1 MNLFE
6 LTENYVKF
14 FTMLEEADEITEEL
28 EEMANNLNIAI
39 EEKSDNYVKMIKNLD
54 ADVEAYKNQEK
65 QFNKK
70 RKTAENKIS
79 WLKKN
84 LQSSMEQTGRK
95 KVKTELFTI
104 SIQKNTPALDIT
116 SEDNIGDEYYKV
128 ERTLNKKDLLKDIK
142 EGLIIDGRYKTNRKF
157 EDTLMSN
164 LILILGQSGTG
175 KSTSIRNMDSEDT
188 FIIQTVNKPLPFK
201 GFKKSYPIMDK
212 DGKGKRLVTDSYDKI
227 IGCLKYLNNNKD
239 IKNIIIDDFQYV
251 ISNEFMLR
259 AKEKGFDKF
268 TEMAQHY
275 YVIIDV
281 ASRLREDLNIFF
293 LSHNEQKEDGTS
305 KVKTIGK
312 LLDEKITIEGLFTIV
327 LNTVIQDNK
336 YYFQTQNNGFN
347 TTKSPLG
354 MFDEQLIENDL
365 KLVTEKINEYYGG

>member
-54 ADVEAYKNQEK
+54 SDVEAFKNQEK
-65 QFNKK
+65 IFNNK

-128 ERTLNKKDLLKDIK
+128 ERTLNKRDLLNDIK
-142 EGLIIDGRYKTNRKF
+142 EGLIIDGVGIK
-157 EDTLMSN
+157 
-164 LILILGQSGTG
+164 QSE
-175 KSTSIRNMDSEDT
+175 SLRIR
-188 FIIQTVNKPLPFK
+188 
-201 GFKKSYPIMDK
+201 
-212 DGKGKRLVTDSYDKI
+212 
-227 IGCLKYLNNNKD
+227 
-239 IKNIIIDDFQYV
+239 
-251 ISNEFMLR
+251 
-259 AKEKGFDKF
+259 
-268 TEMAQHY
+268 
-275 YVIIDV
+275 
-281 ASRLREDLNIFF
+281 
-293 LSHNEQKEDGTS
+293 
-305 KVKTIGK
+305 
-312 LLDEKITIEGLFTIV
+312 
-327 LNTVIQDNK
+327 
-336 YYFQTQNNGFN
+336 
-347 TTKSPLG
+347 
-354 MFDEQLIENDL
+354 
-365 KLVTEKINEYYGG
+365 

>member
-84 LQSSMEQTGRK
+84 LQASMEQTGRK

-142 EGLIIDGRYKTNRKF
+142 EGLIIDGVGIKQTESLR
-157 EDTLMSN
+157 
-164 LILILGQSGTG
+164 
-175 KSTSIRNMDSEDT
+175 IR
-188 FIIQTVNKPLPFK
+188 
-201 GFKKSYPIMDK
+201 
-212 DGKGKRLVTDSYDKI
+212 
-227 IGCLKYLNNNKD
+227 
-239 IKNIIIDDFQYV
+239 
-251 ISNEFMLR
+251 
-259 AKEKGFDKF
+259 
-268 TEMAQHY
+268 
-275 YVIIDV
+275 
-281 ASRLREDLNIFF
+281 
-293 LSHNEQKEDGTS
+293 
-305 KVKTIGK
+305 
-312 LLDEKITIEGLFTIV
+312 
-327 LNTVIQDNK
+327 
-336 YYFQTQNNGFN
+336 
-347 TTKSPLG
+347 
-354 MFDEQLIENDL
+354 
-365 KLVTEKINEYYGG
+365 

>member
-95 KVKTELFTI
+95 KVETELFTI
-104 SIQKNTPALDIT
+104 SIQKNTPSLDIT

-128 ERTLNKKDLLKDIK
+128 ERILNKRDLLKDIK
-142 EGLIIDGRYKTNRKF
+142 EGLIIDGVGIK
-157 EDTLMSN
+157 
-164 LILILGQSGTG
+164 QSE
-175 KSTSIRNMDSEDT
+175 SLRIR
-188 FIIQTVNKPLPFK
+188 
-201 GFKKSYPIMDK
+201 
-212 DGKGKRLVTDSYDKI
+212 
-227 IGCLKYLNNNKD
+227 
-239 IKNIIIDDFQYV
+239 
-251 ISNEFMLR
+251 
-259 AKEKGFDKF
+259 
-268 TEMAQHY
+268 
-275 YVIIDV
+275 
-281 ASRLREDLNIFF
+281 
-293 LSHNEQKEDGTS
+293 
-305 KVKTIGK
+305 
-312 LLDEKITIEGLFTIV
+312 
-327 LNTVIQDNK
+327 
-336 YYFQTQNNGFN
+336 
-347 TTKSPLG
+347 
-354 MFDEQLIENDL
+354 
-365 KLVTEKINEYYGG
+365 

>member
-70 RKTAENKIS
+70 RKTAENKIA

-128 ERTLNKKDLLKDIK
+128 ERTLNKRDLLKDIK
-142 EGLIIDGRYKTNRKF
+142 EGLIIDGVGIK
-157 EDTLMSN
+157 
-164 LILILGQSGTG
+164 QSE
-175 KSTSIRNMDSEDT
+175 SLRIR
-188 FIIQTVNKPLPFK
+188 
-201 GFKKSYPIMDK
+201 
-212 DGKGKRLVTDSYDKI
+212 
-227 IGCLKYLNNNKD
+227 
-239 IKNIIIDDFQYV
+239 
-251 ISNEFMLR
+251 
-259 AKEKGFDKF
+259 
-268 TEMAQHY
+268 
-275 YVIIDV
+275 
-281 ASRLREDLNIFF
+281 
-293 LSHNEQKEDGTS
+293 
-305 KVKTIGK
+305 
-312 LLDEKITIEGLFTIV
+312 
-327 LNTVIQDNK
+327 
-336 YYFQTQNNGFN
+336 
-347 TTKSPLG
+347 
-354 MFDEQLIENDL
+354 
-365 KLVTEKINEYYGG
+365 

>member
-65 QFNKK
+65 IFNKK

-84 LQSSMEQTGRK
+84 LQASMEQTGRK

-142 EGLIIDGRYKTNRKF
+142 EGLIIDGVGIKQTESLR
-157 EDTLMSN
+157 
-164 LILILGQSGTG
+164 
-175 KSTSIRNMDSEDT
+175 IR
-188 FIIQTVNKPLPFK
+188 
-201 GFKKSYPIMDK
+201 
-212 DGKGKRLVTDSYDKI
+212 
-227 IGCLKYLNNNKD
+227 
-239 IKNIIIDDFQYV
+239 
-251 ISNEFMLR
+251 
-259 AKEKGFDKF
+259 
-268 TEMAQHY
+268 
-275 YVIIDV
+275 
-281 ASRLREDLNIFF
+281 
-293 LSHNEQKEDGTS
+293 
-305 KVKTIGK
+305 
-312 LLDEKITIEGLFTIV
+312 
-327 LNTVIQDNK
+327 
-336 YYFQTQNNGFN
+336 
-347 TTKSPLG
+347 
-354 MFDEQLIENDL
+354 
-365 KLVTEKINEYYGG
+365 

>member
-65 QFNKK
+65 IFNKK

-84 LQSSMEQTGRK
+84 LQASMEQTGRK

-142 EGLIIDGRYKTNRKF
+142 EGLIIDGVGIK
-157 EDTLMSN
+157 
-164 LILILGQSGTG
+164 QSE
-175 KSTSIRNMDSEDT
+175 SLRIR
-188 FIIQTVNKPLPFK
+188 
-201 GFKKSYPIMDK
+201 
-212 DGKGKRLVTDSYDKI
+212 
-227 IGCLKYLNNNKD
+227 
-239 IKNIIIDDFQYV
+239 
-251 ISNEFMLR
+251 
-259 AKEKGFDKF
+259 
-268 TEMAQHY
+268 
-275 YVIIDV
+275 
-281 ASRLREDLNIFF
+281 
-293 LSHNEQKEDGTS
+293 
-305 KVKTIGK
+305 
-312 LLDEKITIEGLFTIV
+312 
-327 LNTVIQDNK
+327 
-336 YYFQTQNNGFN
+336 
-347 TTKSPLG
+347 
-354 MFDEQLIENDL
+354 
-365 KLVTEKINEYYGG
+365 

>member
-79 WLKKN
+79 WLKKS
-84 LQSSMEQTGRK
+84 LQASMEQTGRK

-142 EGLIIDGRYKTNRKF
+142 EGLIIDGVGIK
-157 EDTLMSN
+157 
-164 LILILGQSGTG
+164 QSE
-175 KSTSIRNMDSEDT
+175 SLRIR
-188 FIIQTVNKPLPFK
+188 
-201 GFKKSYPIMDK
+201 
-212 DGKGKRLVTDSYDKI
+212 
-227 IGCLKYLNNNKD
+227 
-239 IKNIIIDDFQYV
+239 
-251 ISNEFMLR
+251 
-259 AKEKGFDKF
+259 
-268 TEMAQHY
+268 
-275 YVIIDV
+275 
-281 ASRLREDLNIFF
+281 
-293 LSHNEQKEDGTS
+293 
-305 KVKTIGK
+305 
-312 LLDEKITIEGLFTIV
+312 
-327 LNTVIQDNK
+327 
-336 YYFQTQNNGFN
+336 
-347 TTKSPLG
+347 
-354 MFDEQLIENDL
+354 
-365 KLVTEKINEYYGG
+365 